1 MCARS
6 RACIRLRGVRQN
18 NLKNVNLD
26 VPLRQLVVIAGLSG
40 SGKSSLAFDTLFAEG
55 QRRYIETF
63 SPYARQFLDR
73 MDKPQAAS
81 IEGIPPAIAIEQRN
95 TVKSTRSTVG
105 TMTEITDY
113 TKAFWAR
120 VAQLHCRQCG
130 QPVRKDPPATI
141 WPAMREQAGEAEMLV
156 TFDLALSEKFPLEE
170 SLALISRQGY
180 QRLLLE
186 GAVMP
191 MEDAAGRLK
200 GLRPARLTVI
210 QDRVRMTPANRTRF
224 VQACEQAYHFGKGK
238 LAVRLIQPGA
248 RETAGPPMP
257 FSSGLHCARC
267 DLEYSEATPALF
279 SFNHPIGACPA
290 CRGFGRIIAIDYAAA
305 VPDWSKTLAQGA
317 VKLWQTPANAECQ
330 DNMMKFARRRG
341 APTDVPFGELP
352 QKWRDWV
359 IEGDEGYGQDSE
371 HQWPR
376 AWYGVKGYF
385 RWLESRA
392 YKMHVRVQLARYRVY
407 KMCPDC
413 QGTRFRP
420 ESLLYRA
427 GGLTLADFY
436 RLTVRRALEFIQ
448 SLAARWTP
456 ARAAEPASLALEEV
470 RSRLAYLEA
479 AGLGYLSLDRATRS
493 LSGGETERVNL
504 TACLG
509 SRLVNTLF
517 VLDEPSVG
525 LHARDTARLVRLLR
539 QLRDAGNTVVVVEHE
554 ASVMRAADQII
565 ELGPGHGEAGGEV
578 VFQGTCQDILRAPG
592 SLTGAY
598 LAGRKQIE
606 PPPRRPVAPGGR
618 GKLVLRHVRLH
629 NLKDLTVAIPL
640 GRLVCVTGVSGS
652 GKSTLITEALA
663 PALKAK
669 LQDAGNPPAAPGG
682 EEETDEE
689 EPGEAG
695 CGPIAIEGWESL
707 GGVVAVD
714 QSPLGRTPRS
724 NPAVYIGAFEDIRA
738 FFAQDE
744 AARQRGLSASAFS
757 FNSAQCQCERCRGA
771 GFEKIEMQFLS
782 DVFVRCPDCNGR
794 RYRPHILEVT
804 VAGRTKSGA
813 ARNWS
818 IADVLEASVDEAI
831 DFFGGFPS
839 SRPAM
844 RAVESLGLLQETGLG
859 YLRVGQPVNTLSGG
873 ESQRLKLVNHLAQAR
888 GGGAPGARPVLFVF
902 DEPTTGLHFEDVRV
916 LLKVLQRLV
925 DKGNTVLVIEHNL
938 DVIRS
943 ADWLID
949 LGPEAGEDGGRI
961 VAQGTPE
968 EVAGILE
975 SHTGQALAEMSQ
987 NHH

>member
-1 MCARS
+1 
-6 RACIRLRGVRQN
+6 VRQN
-18 NLKNVNLD
+18 NLKNVSLD

-120 VAQLHCRQCG
+120 VSQIHCRQCG
-130 QPVRKDPPATI
+130 QPVRKDSPAAV
-141 WPAMREQAGEAEMLV
+141 WLAMREQAGEAETLV
-156 TFDLALSEKFPLEE
+156 TFDLALSERFPLEE
-170 SLALISRQGY
+170 SLTLISRQGY

-186 GAVMP
+186 GAVTP

-200 GLRPARLTVI
+200 GLCPACLTVI
-210 QDRVRMTPANRTRF
+210 QDRVKMTPANRARF

-248 RETAGPPMP
+248 RETAGPPLL
-257 FSSGLHCARC
+257 FSCGLHCARC
-267 DLEYSEATPALF
+267 DLEYGEATPALF

-330 DNMMKFARRRG
+330 DDMMKFARRRG
-341 APTDVPFGELP
+341 APTDVPFDELP

-359 IEGDEGYGQDSE
+359 IEGDEGYGKNSE

-456 ARAAEPASLALEEV
+456 AHAAEPASLALEEV

-578 VFQGTCQDILRAPG
+578 VFQGACQDILRAPG

-618 GKLVLRHVRLH
+618 GKMVLRHVRLH
-629 NLKDLTVAIPL
+629 NLKDVTVAIPL

-663 PALKAK
+663 PALRAK
-669 LQDAGNPPAAPGG
+669 LHDAGNPPAAPGG
-682 EEETDEE
+682 EEEKDEE

-695 CGPIAIEGWESL
+695 CAPIAIEGWESL

-757 FNSAQCQCERCRGA
+757 FNSAQGQCERCRGA

-794 RYRPHILEVT
+794 RYRPHILDVT

-813 ARNWS
+813 ARTWS

-888 GGGAPGARPVLFVF
+888 GGGGAPGAKPVLFVF

-916 LLKVLQRLV
+916 LLQVLQRLV
-925 DKGNTVLVIEHNL
+925 DKGHTVLVIEHNL